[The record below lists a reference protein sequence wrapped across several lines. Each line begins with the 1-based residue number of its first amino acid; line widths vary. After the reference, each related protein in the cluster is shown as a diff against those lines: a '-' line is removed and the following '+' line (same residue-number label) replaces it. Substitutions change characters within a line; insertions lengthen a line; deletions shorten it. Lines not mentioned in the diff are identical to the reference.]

1 MANEYE
7 NAAFQEK
14 LKKSCIILSTD
25 PIIDAA
31 NFHFKLPQI
40 RNLNG
45 KRWNQLARI
54 RKGWQINE
62 NTVF

>member
-1 MANEYE
+1 MKTQLFKRN
-7 NAAFQEK
+7 

-45 KRWNQLARI
+45 KRWNQLARNQ
-54 RKGWQINE
+54 KGMANK
-62 NTVF
+62 